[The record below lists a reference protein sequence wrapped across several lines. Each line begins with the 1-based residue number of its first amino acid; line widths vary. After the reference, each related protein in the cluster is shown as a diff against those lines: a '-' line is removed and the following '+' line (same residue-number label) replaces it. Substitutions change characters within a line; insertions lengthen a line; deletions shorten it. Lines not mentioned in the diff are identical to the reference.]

1 MMAEERRE
9 RIAAA
14 LVQRGSMSIAD
25 ITAQV
30 GCSVATARRDL
41 DTLARLG
48 QVRRSRGGAMA
59 TPTPPTAS
67 AAPGGPLV
75 GGASP
80 GRATRRSAE
89 PDPFALIKGRIARA
103 AADLVMAGDSVGLS
117 GGTTTLEVA
126 RCLRGRSLG
135 LVTNALDIARE
146 LASAPGAR
154 VVLIGGVLNADMD
167 ELVGPLAED
176 MLARIRVDTLFLSVD
191 GVSAEA
197 GATIIGDL
205 EAPVVRAFAARAR
218 RVVIVAD
225 QRKIGRTAVIQ
236 VLPLVAV
243 EILVTDA
250 GPSPAREA
258 IEGAGVRVI
267 AV

>member
-1 MMAEERRE
+1 
-9 RIAAA
+9 
-14 LVQRGSMSIAD
+14 
-25 ITAQV
+25 
-30 GCSVATARRDL
+30 
-41 DTLARLG
+41 
-48 QVRRSRGGAMA
+48 
-59 TPTPPTAS
+59 
-67 AAPGGPLV
+67 
-75 GGASP
+75 
-80 GRATRRSAE
+80 
-89 PDPFALIKGRIARA
+89 
-103 AADLVMAGDSVGLS
+103 
-117 GGTTTLEVA
+117 
-126 RCLRGRSLG
+126 
-135 LVTNALDIARE
+135 
-146 LASAPGAR
+146 

-250 GPSPAREA
+250 GPSPARKA